1 VLSCEPVQ
9 QRAESALNYA
19 VEHFGADHVIE
30 QSITG
35 APDLVQLR
43 QEVLTF
49 LAGVQE
55 HIVTDAVLV
64 TIMLAGDAFRYGKP
78 PVTLRLR
85 HLTDRRCLRVEV
97 EDHRRLPSA
106 RVADGYRAS
115 ILDRIASARGM
126 EQYDGI
132 TMSWAEIS
140 LRDPRRVMTGA

>member
-1 VLSCEPVQ
+1 VEG
-9 QRAESALNYA
+9 ALNN
-19 VEHFGADHVIE
+19 VVIE
-30 QSITG
+30 QPITG

-78 PVTLRLR
+78 PVTLRLQ
-85 HLTDRRCLRVEV
+85 HFTDRRCLRVEV
-97 EDHRRLPSA
+97 DDHRRKPSE
-106 RVADGYRAS
+106 RTADDYRAN

-126 EQYDGI
+126 EQSDGV
-132 TMSWAEIS
+132 TTSWAEIS
-140 LRDPRRVMTGA
+140 LRYPRSAVSTDGPARSPRVHDSARDLA